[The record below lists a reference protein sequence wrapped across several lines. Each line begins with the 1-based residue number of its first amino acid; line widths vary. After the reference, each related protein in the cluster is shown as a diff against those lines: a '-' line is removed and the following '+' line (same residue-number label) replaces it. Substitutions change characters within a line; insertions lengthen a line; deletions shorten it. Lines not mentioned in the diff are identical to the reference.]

1 MGKYFGTDGF
11 RGEAGVSLTARH
23 AYRIGRFLGYHYTKG
38 GRRARLVVGKDT
50 RLSSYMLEYALVAGL
65 TSSGAD
71 AYMLHVTTTPS
82 VSFVTASEDFDGGVM
97 ISASHNPYTD
107 NGIKLVNARG
117 EKESDALQDQIEQYL
132 DDAYPLPDEARDLPY
147 ARGEAIGR
155 IVDYA
160 AGRNRYIGYLI
171 SLSLHSFKGFRVA
184 LDCANGSAWM
194 IAKSVFDALGA
205 KTYLLGASPDGLNIN
220 RGCGST
226 HPEALSRFVRENRLD
241 AGFAFDGDS
250 DRCIAVD
257 ESGTLVNGDHILYLL
272 AVEMKRRGEL
282 RGNAVVA
289 TVMSNLGL
297 RQALAREGIAYEETQ
312 VGDRFVY
319 ERMQEGGYAI
329 GGEQSGH
336 IILSKYATTGDGILT
351 AIKVMEAMISSKMP
365 LSALAA
371 PMKMLPQSLC
381 NLRVRDKDAAVSHP
395 RVKEMLEKIEGA
407 LMGSGRILLRK
418 SGTEPLVRVMV
429 EAPEQPICDRYV
441 KEVASLFRTLKLTE
455 DAE

>member
-1 MGKYFGTDGF
+1 MGNYFGTDGF

-23 AYRIGRFLGYHYTKG
+23 AYLVGRFLGYYYTRG
-38 GRRARLVVGKDT
+38 GRRARLVIGKDT

-82 VSFVTASEDFDGGVM
+82 VSYVTASEDFDGGVM

-107 NGIKLVNARG
+107 NGIKLVNSRG
-117 EKESDALQDQIEQYL
+117 EKESDALQDEIEEYL
-132 DDAYPLPDEARDLPY
+132 DAAATLSGTSDLPY

-155 IVDYA
+155 IIDYA
-160 AGRNRYIGYLI
+160 SGRNRYIGYLI

-184 LDCANGSAWM
+184 LDAANGSAWM

-205 KTYLLGASPDGLNIN
+205 KTYPLGDKPDGVNIN

-226 HPEALSRFVRENRLD
+226 HPEALARFVRENRLD
-241 AGFAFDGDS
+241 VGFAFDGDC

-257 ESGTLVNGDHILYLL
+257 ERGEIVNGDHMLYLL
-272 AVEMKRRGEL
+272 AAEMKRRGEL
-282 RGNAVVA
+282 SGNAVVA

-297 RQALAREGIAYEETQ
+297 RRALSEAGIGYEETQ
-312 VGDRFVY
+312 VGDRYVY
-319 ERMQEGGYAI
+319 ERMQEGGFAI

-336 IILSKYATTGDGILT
+336 VILGKYATTGDGILT
-351 AIKVMEAMISSKMP
+351 AIKVMEAMISAKMP

-371 PMKMLPQSLC
+371 PMRMLPQALG
-381 NLRVRDKDAAVSHP
+381 NLRVRDKGAALSHP
-395 RVKEMLEKIEGA
+395 RVLA
-407 LMGSGRILLRK
+407 LR
-418 SGTEPLVRVMV
+418 
-429 EAPEQPICDRYV
+429 
-441 KEVASLFRTLKLTE
+441 LKLKRSLASE
-455 DAE
+455 GGSYCEKAEPSRLCA